1 MEFWE
6 GLHLSRKLRILK
18 KRYAIFCEGDTEY
31 NYTEKMRKKQGVELV
46 LKPINMHGGGYSNFL
61 RQIKKESQTN
71 YLAKFI
77 IVDAD
82 RIVKVPGE
90 KENFMR
96 LLEYCKLQNDK
107 GNTPLFIIANNP
119 DFEYVACLHD
129 AEYRGQDTKN
139 YIIKA
144 WGYKEIDAFKNDS
157 EVYEFLN
164 SGKKSFYNLLGI
176 IRRQEKLVKNQY
188 EIKKKTFDISIKST
202 VFNQDMLDQRV
213 SNIEEFFDVIDW

>member
-1 MEFWE
+1 M
-6 GLHLSRKLRILK
+6 SRKQRVLK

-82 RIVKVPGE
+82 RIVSVPGE
-90 KENFMR
+90 KENFLR
-96 LLEYCKLQNDK
+96 LLEYCRIQNDK
-107 GNTPLFIIANNP
+107 GNTPLFVIADNP
-119 DFEYVACLHD
+119 DFEHVACLHD
-129 AEYRGQDTKN
+129 TDYKGQDTKG
-139 YIIKA
+139 YIVKT
-144 WGYKEIDAFKNDS
+144 WGYKNLDAFKNDT

-164 SGKKSFYNLLGI
+164 SEKRSFEVLLGI
-176 IRRQEKLVKNQY
+176 LRRQDKLVKNLY
-188 EIKKKTFDISIKST
+188 EIKKKTFDIRIKST
-202 VFNQDMLDQRV
+202 VFN
-213 SNIEEFFDVIDW
+213 

>member
-1 MEFWE
+1 M
-6 GLHLSRKLRILK
+6 SRKERVLK

-46 LKPINMHGGGYSNFL
+46 LKPINMHGGGYTNFL
-61 RQIKKESQTN
+61 RQIKKEAQTN

-90 KENFMR
+90 KENFLK
-96 LLEYCKLQNDK
+96 LLEYCRIQNDK
-107 GNTPLFIIANNP
+107 GNTPLFVIADNP

-129 AEYRGQDTKN
+129 RDYKGQDTKN
-139 YIIKA
+139 YIVKT
-144 WGYKEIDAFKNDS
+144 WGYKDLDAFKNDK

-164 SGKKSFYNLLGI
+164 NGKKSFENLLGI
-176 IRRQEKLVKNQY
+176 IRRQDKLVKNRY
-188 EIKKKTFDISIKST
+188 EINKKTFDISIKST
-202 VFNQDMLDQRV
+202 EYNGDVLDQRV

>member
-1 MEFWE
+1 M
-6 GLHLSRKLRILK
+6 SRKQRVLK

-31 NYTEKMRKKQGVELV
+31 NYTDKMRKKQGVELV
-46 LKPINMHGGGYSNFL
+46 LKPINMHGGGYSSFL

-82 RIVKVPGE
+82 RIVSVPGE
-90 KENFMR
+90 KEKLLE
-96 LLEYCKLQNDK
+96 LLEYCRIQNDK
-107 GNTPLFIIANNP
+107 GNIPIFVIADNP

-129 AEYRGQDTKN
+129 PEYKGHDTKS
-139 YIIKA
+139 YIVKT
-144 WGYKEIDAFKNDS
+144 WGYKNLEAFKNDT

-164 SGKKSFYNLLGI
+164 SGKKSFENLLGI
-176 IRRQEKLVKNQY
+176 IRGQDKLVKNQY

-202 VFNQDMLDQRV
+202 IFNQDMLERRG

>member
-1 MEFWE
+1 M
-6 GLHLSRKLRILK
+6 SRTQRVLK

-31 NYTEKMRKKQGVELV
+31 NYTEKMRKRQGVELI

-61 RQIKKESQTN
+61 RQIKIESQTN

-90 KENFMR
+90 KENFLK
-96 LLEYCKLQNDK
+96 LLEYCRIQNKK
-107 GNTPLFIIANNP
+107 GNTPLFVIADNP

-129 AEYRGQDTKN
+129 ADYKGQDTKN
-139 YIIKA
+139 YIVKT
-144 WGYKEIDAFKNDS
+144 WGYKYLDAFKNDT

-164 SGKKSFYNLLGI
+164 SGKKSFENLLGI
-176 IRRQEKLVKNQY
+176 IRRQGKLVKNQY

-202 VFNQDMLDQRV
+202 MFNQEMLDQRV

>member
-1 MEFWE
+1 M
-6 GLHLSRKLRILK
+6 SRKQRVLK

-82 RIVKVPGE
+82 RIVSVPGE
-90 KENFMR
+90 KENFLR
-96 LLEYCKLQNDK
+96 LLEYCRIQNDK
-107 GNTPLFIIANNP
+107 GNTPLFVIADNP
-119 DFEYVACLHD
+119 DFEHVACLHD
-129 AEYRGQDTKN
+129 TDYKGQDTKG
-139 YIIKA
+139 YIVKT
-144 WGYKEIDAFKNDS
+144 WGYKNLDAFKNDT

-164 SGKKSFYNLLGI
+164 SEKRSFEVLLGI
-176 IRRQEKLVKNQY
+176 LRRQDKLVKNLY
-188 EIKKKTFDISIKST
+188 EIKKKTFDIRIKST